1 MSDASIIASGMPP
14 AAPSMA
20 ANAPRPAARL
30 PGPALAYDPNAPFA
44 NLQDIVAVSG
54 ADPAARITGEVEAA
68 NGARANLV
76 TTRVAFRLYQS
87 LLRAVA

>member
-1 MSDASIIASGMPP
+1 MSDASITLSATPP

-20 ANAPRPAARL
+20 APRPPARL

-54 ADPAARITGEVEAA
+54 ASPIDSITGEVHAA
-68 NGARANLV
+68 NGAKVNLV
-76 TTRVAFRLYQS
+76 TTRGAFHLYQS
-87 LLRAVA
+87 LLRAVR